1 MVCLAFAASLW
12 GAWGDRTLGCRHRSG
27 GARQRAALDKS
38 TSCCAA
44 MARAL
49 PVSTDSKAHVLRD
62 IPALSYP
69 PELPVAEHR
78 QEIAGALRDHQ
89 VIIVAGETGSGKT
102 TQLPKICMEL
112 GRGRIQRIGHTQ
124 PRRLAARTVAQR
136 IAEEVG
142 LPLGDLIGYQVRF
155 QEHLGERTAVKLMT
169 DGILL
174 SEMQRDRDLRQY
186 DTLIIDEAHERSL
199 NIDFILGY
207 LRRLLPRRPDLKV
220 LVTSATIDVQ
230 RFSEHFDNAPVIEVS
245 GRSYPVT
252 THYLS
257 RDSSDSEDLLR
268 QVASV
273 VKAVQAGVHGE
284 PGDMLVFLSGERDIR
299 DVARQLKGAAGLD
312 VLPLYARLSQ
322 GEQARVFGRSSSRG
336 LRVVLSTNVA
346 ETSVTV
352 PGIRFVIDPGEAR
365 ISRYSYRTRVQRL
378 PIEPVSRASADQR
391 RGRCGRVGPGV
402 CLRLYTEEDYLSR
415 PEFTDPEIKRSNL
428 AAVVLQMLQLGLG
441 DISKFPFLEP
451 PDTRLIRDGYRLL
464 DELGAVNQREQ
475 LTRLGRRMAAFPI
488 DPALSR
494 MVLSAQEFSVLPEML
509 VIASALSIQDPR
521 ERPTDRQAQADQSH
535 ARFADPRSDF
545 MSLLNLWRYYEEQRQ
560 ELSENKLR
568 KLCKREYLS
577 WLRMREWRDVHR
589 QISIACRSQ
598 GLKPSLDVATET
610 DYAGVH
616 RSLLT
621 GLLGNIAQ
629 QDERR
634 EYLAARNRRLQLFP
648 GSAVYRKPPKWLVAG
663 EIVET
668 QRVYAR
674 SAASIEAQWLMQVNP
689 ALLKHQYYEPRWQR
703 EQGRVVAW
711 RRTSLFGLT
720 VSDRVAVQYAK
731 IDPALCRE
739 LLIREALISG
749 RWSKPPAFLKYNL
762 RLQREVEDL
771 ESRVRRRDL
780 LVDEETLFQFY
791 DERLPANAT
800 NTTSLSA
807 WLKEDD
813 KRTELLKLRREQ
825 LLTRDPGAL
834 TDAFPDRLE
843 WEGQSYKL
851 SYQFSPGKQADGV
864 SITVP
869 LGLLNRLPRFRLQ
882 WLVPGVL
889 REKCL
894 ALVKALPKSLRKQLV
909 PVPDWVD
916 RALANMEP
924 GDQPLNEAL
933 ASALRAAGGP
943 RIDASEWAT
952 AEIDDYYLIN
962 LRVVDEKNKLL
973 AQGRDVDALI
983 AEFQEATR
991 EHLTTQGGDSPAR
1004 VGLTSWDF
1012 QDLEREYAFRQAGV
1026 DIRAYPA
1033 LDDGGDTA
1041 SIALFDYP
1049 GEALLAQRRGL
1060 ARLLMLSAKPL
1071 FRDLRKR
1078 FLKDN
1083 ATALLFAA
1091 LDVSRDELLDDL
1103 LPTLALNASGL
1114 LNDDCREKSRFDA
1127 AAQQLSRT
1135 AITVANEL
1143 EAQLKNTLVAMVDAL
1158 QILQRHQGQYS
1169 EAKQDLAA
1177 QRKYLLSRAGLFA
1190 MASDEL
1196 RHYPRYAKAM
1206 VVRAE
1211 RLAANYRKD
1220 QEHQA
1225 TLAALEAPMH
1235 ELLRETPGAA
1245 QLSSSLYT
1253 FQTMLQELRVSLFAQ
1268 HLGTSRPVS
1277 VKRLNAQWALVD
1289 AWQKRTSCRS
1299 PEE

>member
-1 MVCLAFAASLW
+1 MSV
-12 GAWGDRTLGCRHRSG
+12 
-27 GARQRAALDKS
+27 QDK
-38 TSCCAA
+38 A
-44 MARAL
+44 
-49 PVSTDSKAHVLRD
+49 VVVRD
-62 IPALSYP
+62 IPEMRYP

-78 QEIAGALRDHQ
+78 KEIAEALRNHQ
-89 VIIVAGETGSGKT
+89 VVIVAGETGSGKT
-102 TQLPKICMEL
+102 TQLPKICLEL
-112 GRGRIQRIGHTQ
+112 GRGRVQRIGHTQ

-142 LPLGDLIGYQVRF
+142 QPLGELVGYQVRF
-155 QEHLGERTAVKLMT
+155 QEHAGEKTAVKLMT

-207 LRRLLPRRPDLKV
+207 LKRLLPRRPDLKV
-220 LVTSATIDVQ
+220 LVTSATIDLE
-230 RFSEHFDNAPVIEVS
+230 RFSKHFHDAPVIEVS

-252 THYLS
+252 THYLP

-268 QVASV
+268 QVADV
-273 VKAVQAGVHGE
+273 VKAVQVGVHGE

-299 DVARQLKGAAGLD
+299 IVARQLRGAAGLD

-322 GEQARVFGRSSSRG
+322 GEQSLVFGRGSSRG

-402 CLRLYTEEDYLSR
+402 CLRLYTEEDYLNR

-451 PDTRLIRDGYRLL
+451 PDSRLIRDGYRLL
-464 DELGAVNQREQ
+464 DELGAVNQKEQ

-488 DPALSR
+488 DPSLSR
-494 MVLSAQEFSVLPEML
+494 MVLAAQDFAVLPEML

-521 ERPTDRQAQADQSH
+521 ERPADRQAQADQSH
-535 ARFADPRSDF
+535 KRFVDPRSDF

-560 ELSENKLR
+560 TLSENKLR

-589 QISIACRSQ
+589 QISIACRTQ
-598 GLKPSLDVATET
+598 GLKPALNIAPET

-616 RSLLT
+616 RALLS

-648 GSAVYRKPPKWLVAG
+648 GSVVYRKPPKWLVAG

-674 SAASIEAQWLMQVNP
+674 TAAAIEPQWLMQTNP

-711 RRTSLFGLT
+711 RRTTLFGLT
-720 VSDRVAVQYAK
+720 ISDRVAVHYAK
-731 IDPALCRE
+731 VDPILCRE
-739 LLIREALISG
+739 LLIREGLIAG
-749 RWSKPPAFLKYNL
+749 RWSKPPGFLKHNL

-771 ESRVRRRDL
+771 ESRARRRDL
-780 LVDEETLFQFY
+780 LVDEDTLYRFY
-791 DERLPANAT
+791 DELLPSLAT
-800 NTTSLSA
+800 NTTSLAA
-807 WLKEDD
+807 WIKDD
-813 KRTELLKLRREQ
+813 EKRGASLKLGREQ

-843 WEGQSYKL
+843 WNEQSYRL
-851 SYQFSPGKQADGV
+851 SYQFSPGKEADGV

-869 LGLLNRLPRFRLQ
+869 VALLNRLPRFRLQ

-889 REKCL
+889 REKCI
-894 ALVKALPKSLRKQLV
+894 ALIKGLPKPLRKQLV

-916 RALANMEP
+916 RALTSMEP
-924 GDQPLNEAL
+924 SDRPLAEVL
-933 ASALRAAGGP
+933 GSALKDLGGP
-943 RIDASEWAT
+943 LIDANDWQDIP
-952 AEIDDYYLIN
+952 IDDYYLIN
-962 LRVVDEKNKLL
+962 LRIVDEKGKLL
-973 AQGRDVDALI
+973 AQGRDVDQLVN
-983 AEFQEATR
+983 EFQEATR
-991 EHLTTQGGDSPAR
+991 QQLTTEDGSSPSRA
-1004 VGLTSWDF
+1004 GLVAWDF
-1012 QDLEREYAFRQAGV
+1012 GKLEPEYSFKQAGV
-1026 DIRAYPA
+1026 NILAYPA
-1033 LDDGGDTA
+1033 LADAGEST
-1041 SIALFDYP
+1041 SIELFDYP
-1049 GEALLAQRRGL
+1049 GEALLAHRRGL

-1083 ATALLFAA
+1083 ASALLFAA
-1091 LDVSRDELLDDL
+1091 LDASRDALLDDL

-1114 LNDDCREKSRFDA
+1114 LATDCREEGQFLEG
-1127 AAQQLSRT
+1127 AQQMSRT
-1135 AITVANEL
+1135 AVSVANDL
-1143 EAQLKNTLVAMVDAL
+1143 ESQLKTALTAMVDAL
-1158 QILQRHQGQYS
+1158 QVLQRYKGQYA
-1169 EAKQDLAA
+1169 EAKADIRV
-1177 QRKYLLSRAGLFA
+1177 QRNGLLSSAGLFGLSA
-1190 MASDEL
+1190 QEL
-1196 RHYPRYAKAM
+1196 RHYARYAKAM
-1206 VVRAE
+1206 AVRAE
-1211 RLAANYRKD
+1211 RLPANYRKD

-1225 TLAALEAPMH
+1225 TLAALEEPMLV
-1235 ELLRETPGAA
+1235 LLRESPGAA
-1245 QLSSSLYT
+1245 QLSSSLYE
-1253 FQTMLQELRVSLFAQ
+1253 FQIMLQELRVSLFAQ

-1277 VKRLNAQWALVD
+1277 VKRLAAQWELVD
-1289 AWQKRTSCRS
+1289 AWYRHTAGRV
-1299 PEE
+1299 PE

>member
-1 MVCLAFAASLW
+1 MSDVDSPQPL
-12 GAWGDRTLGCRHRSG
+12 
-27 GARQRAALDKS
+27 RA
-38 TSCCAA
+38 
-44 MARAL
+44 
-49 PVSTDSKAHVLRD
+49 
-62 IPALSYP
+62 IPPLSYP
-69 PELPVAEHR
+69 SDLPVAEHR
-78 QEIAGALRDHQ
+78 QEIADALREHQ
-89 VIIVAGETGSGKT
+89 VVIVAGETGSGKT
-102 TQLPKICMEL
+102 TQLPKICLEL
-112 GRGRIQRIGHTQ
+112 GRGRLQRIGHTQ

-142 LPLGDLIGYQVRF
+142 QPLGELVGYQVRF
-155 QEHLGERTAVKLMT
+155 QEILGDRTAVKLMT

-207 LRRLLPRRPDLKV
+207 LKRLLPRRPDLKV
-220 LVTSATIDVQ
+220 LVTSATIDVG
-230 RFSEHFDNAPVIEVS
+230 RFSEHFNGAPVIEVS

-252 THYLS
+252 THYLP
-257 RDSSDSEDLLR
+257 RDSSNSEDLLR

-273 VKAVQAGVHGE
+273 VKEVQAGIHGT

-299 DVARQLKGAAGLD
+299 DVARQLRGAAGLD

-322 GEQARVFGRSSSRG
+322 GEQARVFGRGSARG

-391 RGRCGRVGPGV
+391 RGRCGRVGPGI
-402 CLRLYTEEDYLSR
+402 CLRLYTEEDYLNR
-415 PEFTDPEIKRSNL
+415 PQFTDPEIKRSNL

-441 DISKFPFLEP
+441 DITKFPFLEP
-451 PDTRLIRDGYRLL
+451 PDSRLIRDGYRLL

-488 DPALSR
+488 DPSLSR
-494 MVLSAQEFSVLPEML
+494 MVLAAQEFSVLPEML

-521 ERPTDRQAQADQSH
+521 ERPADRQAQADQSH

-560 ELSENKLR
+560 TLSENKLR

-598 GLKPSLDVATET
+598 GLKPALELAPET

-616 RSLLT
+616 RALLS

-634 EYLAARNRRLQLFP
+634 EYLATRNRRLQLFP
-648 GSAVYRKPPKWLVAG
+648 GSVVYRKPPKWLVAG

-674 SAASIEAQWLMQVNP
+674 TAASIEPQWLMQVNP

-711 RRTSLFGLT
+711 RKTTLFGLT
-720 VSDRVAVQYAK
+720 ISDRVAVHYAK

-739 LLIREALISG
+739 LLIREALIAG
-749 RWSKPPAFLKYNL
+749 RWTKPPAFLKHNL

-771 ESRVRRRDL
+771 ESRARRRDL
-780 LVDEETLFQFY
+780 LVDEDTLFQFY
-791 DERLPANAT
+791 DELLPTHAT
-800 NTTSLSA
+800 NTTSLVA
-807 WLKEDD
+807 WIKEDSN
-813 KRTELLKLRREQ
+813 RGTALKLRRDQ

-843 WEGQSYKL
+843 WEDQSYRL
-851 SYQFSPGKQADGV
+851 SYQFSPGKEADGV

-869 LGLLNRLPRFRLQ
+869 VALLNRLPRFRLQ

-889 REKCL
+889 REKCI
-894 ALVKALPKSLRKQLV
+894 ALLKGLPKPLRKQLV

-916 RALANMEP
+916 RALQYM
-924 GDQPLNEAL
+924 QPTDVPLTEAL
-933 ASALRAAGGP
+933 GGALKQAGGP
-943 RIDASEWAT
+943 LIAASDWP
-952 AEIDDYYLIN
+952 EIVDDYYRMN
-962 LRVVDEKNKLL
+962 LRVVDDKGKLL
-973 AQGRDVDALI
+973 AQHRDVDALI
-983 AEFQEATR
+983 KEFEEATR
-991 EHLTTQGGDSPAR
+991 QQLTTEDGNSPAR
-1004 VGLTSWDF
+1004 TGLLLWDF
-1012 QDLEREYAFRQAGV
+1012 PRLEREYGFKQAGV
-1026 DIRAYPA
+1026 DILAYPA
-1033 LDDGGDTA
+1033 LVDA
-1041 SIALFDYP
+1041 QNSVSIELFDYP
-1049 GEALLAQRRGL
+1049 GEALLAHRRGL
-1060 ARLLMLSAKPL
+1060 ARLLMLSSKPL
-1071 FRDLRKR
+1071 FRDFRKR

-1083 ATALLFAA
+1083 ATALLFVA
-1091 LDVSRDELLDDL
+1091 LDVSRDDLLDEL
-1103 LPTLALNASGL
+1103 LPTLALNAGEVL
-1114 LNDDCREKSRFDA
+1114 DGDCRDKDQFETASR
-1127 AAQQLSRT
+1127 QMSRT
-1135 AITVANEL
+1135 AVGLGNDY
-1143 EAQLKNTLVAMVDAL
+1143 EAQLKNTLAAMADAVR
-1158 QILQRHQGQYS
+1158 ILQRYTDQYAQ
-1169 EAKQDLAA
+1169 AKADITA
-1177 QRKYLLSRAGLFA
+1177 QRSFLLSRGGLFGL
-1190 MASDEL
+1190 ASDEL
-1196 RHYPRYAKAM
+1196 RHFPRYAKAM
-1206 VVRAE
+1206 AVRAE

-1225 TLAALEAPMH
+1225 TLASLEAPMF
-1235 ELLRETPGAA
+1235 ELLAAQPGAA
-1245 QLSSSLYT
+1245 QLSPSLHT
-1253 FQTMLQELRVSLFAQ
+1253 FQIMLQELRVSLFAQ

-1277 VKRLNAQWALVD
+1277 VKRLTAQWALVD
-1289 AWQKRTSCRS
+1289 AWYKRSAGRTV
-1299 PEE
+1299 EEL

>member
-1 MVCLAFAASLW
+1 MSASN
-12 GAWGDRTLGCRHRSG
+12 
-27 GARQRAALDKS
+27 
-38 TSCCAA
+38 
-44 MARAL
+44 
-49 PVSTDSKAHVLRD
+49 KAQEPRE
-62 IPALSYP
+62 IPPLSYP
-69 PELPVAEHR
+69 AELPVAEHR
-78 QEIAGALRDHQ
+78 QEIADALRDHQ
-89 VIIVAGETGSGKT
+89 VVIVAGETGSGKT
-102 TQLPKICMEL
+102 TQLPKICLEL
-112 GRGRIQRIGHTQ
+112 GRGRLQRIGHTQ

-136 IAEEVG
+136 IADEVG
-142 LPLGDLIGYQVRF
+142 QPLGELVGYQVRF
-155 QEHLGERTAVKLMT
+155 QEYLGERTAVKLMT

-174 SEMQRDRDLRQY
+174 SELQRDRELRQY

-207 LRRLLPRRPDLKV
+207 LKRLLPKRPGLKV

-230 RFSEHFDNAPVIEVS
+230 RFSEHFGDAPVIEVS

-252 THYLS
+252 THYLP

-268 QVASV
+268 QVATV
-273 VKAVQAGVHGE
+273 VREVQAGIHGD

-299 DVARQLKGAAGLD
+299 DVARQLRGAAGLD

-378 PIEPVSRASADQR
+378 PIEPVSQASADQR

-402 CLRLYTEEDYLSR
+402 CLRLYTEEDYLNR

-428 AAVVLQMLQLGLG
+428 AVVVLQMLQLGLG
-441 DISKFPFLEP
+441 DITKFPFLEP
-451 PDTRLIRDGYRLL
+451 PDARLIRDGYRLL
-464 DELGAVNQREQ
+464 DELGAVNQAEQ

-494 MVLSAQEFSVLPEML
+494 MVLAAQDFSVLPEML

-560 ELSENKLR
+560 TLSENKLR

-598 GLKPSLDVATET
+598 GLKPALNVAQET
-610 DYAGVH
+610 DYPGVH
-616 RSLLT
+616 RALLS

-629 QDERR
+629 QDEKR
-634 EYLAARNRRLQLFP
+634 EYLATRNRRLQLFP
-648 GSAVYRKPPKWLVAG
+648 GSAVYKKPPKWLVAG

-674 SAASIEAQWLMQVNP
+674 TAAAIESQWLMQVNP
-689 ALLKHQYYEPRWQR
+689 SLLKHQYYEPRWRR

-711 RRTSLFGLT
+711 RRTTLFGLT
-720 VSDRVAVQYAK
+720 ISDRVAVHYAK
-731 IDPALCRE
+731 IDPVLCRE
-739 LLIREALISG
+739 ILIREALIAG
-749 RWSKPPAFLKYNL
+749 RWSKPPAFLKHNL

-771 ESRVRRRDL
+771 ESRARRRDL
-780 LVDEETLFQFY
+780 LVDEDTLFRFY
-791 DERLPANAT
+791 DECLPANAT
-800 NTTSLSA
+800 NTTSLVA
-807 WLKEDD
+807 WIKEDEN
-813 KRTELLKLRREQ
+813 RGQLLKLRREQ

-834 TDAFPDRLE
+834 TDEFPDRLD
-843 WEGQSYKL
+843 WEGQSYRL
-851 SYQFSPGKQADGV
+851 SYQFSPGKDADGV

-869 LGLLNRLPRFRLQ
+869 VALLNRLPRFRLQ

-889 REKCL
+889 REKCVV
-894 ALVKALPKSLRKQLV
+894 LVKGLPKALRKQLV

-916 RALANMEP
+916 RALTMMEP
-924 GDQPLNEAL
+924 ADRSLTEAL
-933 ASALRAAGGP
+933 GSALKQAGGP
-943 RIDASEWAT
+943 AIAPDEWPDT
-952 AEIDDYYLIN
+952 EVDDYYRIN
-962 LRVVDEKNKLL
+962 LRVVDEKGKLL
-973 AQGRDVDALI
+973 AQGRDVERLI
-983 AEFQEATR
+983 GEFQEATR
-991 EHLTTQGGDSPAR
+991 QKLTTPDGNSPAR
-1004 VGLTSWDF
+1004 SGLLSWDF
-1012 QDLEREYAFRQAGV
+1012 PDLQRDYSFRQAGV
-1026 DIRAYPA
+1026 NILAYPA
-1033 LDDGGDTA
+1033 LDDAGD
-1041 SIALFDYP
+1041 SVSVALFDYP
-1049 GEALLAQRRGL
+1049 GEARLAQRRGL

-1083 ATALLFAA
+1083 AAALLFAA
-1091 LDVSRDELLDDL
+1091 LGISRDALLDEV
-1103 LPTLALNASGL
+1103 LPTLALNASGQL
-1114 LNDDCREKSRFDA
+1114 EGDCRTKEEFQA
-1127 AAQQLSRT
+1127 ASQQLART
-1135 AITVANEL
+1135 AVSVANDL
-1143 EAQLKNTLVAMVDAL
+1143 EGQLKNTLVAMVDAIQL
-1158 QILQRHQGQYS
+1158 LQRYQGQYS
-1169 EAKQDLAA
+1169 EAKQDIVA
-1177 QRKYLLSRAGLFA
+1177 QRKYLLSRAGLLGL
-1190 MASDEL
+1190 ASEDL

-1211 RLAANYRKD
+1211 RLAANYRRD

-1225 TLAALEAPMH
+1225 TLASLEAPML
-1235 ELLRETPGAA
+1235 ELLKQLPGAA
-1245 QLSSSLYT
+1245 QLSPSLYS
-1253 FQTMLQELRVSLFAQ
+1253 FQIMLQELRVSLFAQ

-1277 VKRLNAQWALVD
+1277 VKRLAAQWTLVD
-1289 AWQKRTSCRS
+1289 NWYQKTSGRI

>member
-1 MVCLAFAASLW
+1 MSELEGSQEQQA
-12 GAWGDRTLGCRHRSG
+12 
-27 GARQRAALDKS
+27 Q
-38 TSCCAA
+38 
-44 MARAL
+44 
-49 PVSTDSKAHVLRD
+49 VLREV
-62 IPALSYP
+62 PTLSYP
-69 PELPVAEHR
+69 AELPVAEHR
-78 QEIAGALRDHQ
+78 REIAEALRDHQ
-89 VIIVAGETGSGKT
+89 VVIVAGETGSGKT

-112 GRGRIQRIGHTQ
+112 GRGRVQRIGHTQ

-142 LPLGDLIGYQVRF
+142 LPLGDLVGYQVRF
-155 QEHLGERTAVKLMT
+155 QEQLGERTAVKLMT

-207 LRRLLPRRPDLKV
+207 LKRLLPRRPDLKV

-230 RFSEHFDNAPVIEVS
+230 RFSEHFSNAPVIEVS

-252 THYLS
+252 THYLP

-273 VKAVQAGVHGE
+273 VKDVQAGRHGE

-299 DVARQLKGAAGLD
+299 DVARQLRGAAGLD

-322 GEQARVFGRSSSRG
+322 GEQARVFGRGGSRG

-378 PIEPVSRASADQR
+378 PIEPISRASADQR

-402 CLRLYTEEDYLSR
+402 CLRLYTEEDYLNR

-441 DISKFPFLEP
+441 NIAQFPFLEP
-451 PDTRLIRDGYRLL
+451 PDSRLIRDGYRLL
-464 DELGAVNQREQ
+464 DELGAVNAKEQ
-475 LTRLGRRMAAFPI
+475 LTRLGRRMATFPI

-494 MVLSAQEFSVLPEML
+494 MVLAAQEFSVLPEML

-521 ERPTDRQAQADQSH
+521 ERPADRQSQADQAH

-545 MSLLNLWRYYEEQRQ
+545 MSLVNLWRYYEEQRQ

-598 GLKPSLDVATET
+598 GLKPALQLSQET

-616 RSLLT
+616 RALLT

-648 GSAVYRKPPKWLVAG
+648 GSVVYRKPPKWLVAG

-674 SAASIEAQWLMQVNP
+674 SAAAIEPQWLMQVNP

-711 RRTSLFGLT
+711 RRTTLFGLT
-720 VSDRVAVQYAK
+720 ISDRVAVHYAK
-731 IDPALCRE
+731 IDAPLCRE
-739 LLIREALISG
+739 ILIREGLIAG
-749 RWSKPPAFLKYNL
+749 RWSKPPAFLKHNL

-771 ESRVRRRDL
+771 ESRARRRDL
-780 LVDEETLFQFY
+780 LVDEETLFRFY
-791 DERLPANAT
+791 DECLPENAT
-800 NTTSLSA
+800 NNTSLLA
-807 WLKEDD
+807 WLKGDE
-813 KRTELLKLRREQ
+813 KRGNLLKLRRDQ
-825 LLTRDPGAL
+825 LLTRDPGSL

-843 WEGQSYKL
+843 WEGQRYRL
-851 SYQFSPGKQADGV
+851 SYQFAPGKEADGV

-882 WLVPGVL
+882 WLVPGIL
-889 REKCL
+889 REKCV
-894 ALVKALPKSLRKQLV
+894 ALVKGLPKPLRKQMV

-916 RALANMEP
+916 RALARMEP
-924 GDQPLNEAL
+924 ADRPLTEAL
-933 ASALRAAGGP
+933 GGALKAVGGP
-943 RIDASEWAT
+943 GIAADDWPLSA
-952 AEIDDYYLIN
+952 IDDYYRIN
-962 LRVVDEKNKLL
+962 LRVVDEKGKLL
-973 AQGRDVDALI
+973 AQGRDVDGLI
-983 AEFQEATR
+983 SEFQEATR
-991 EHLTTQGGDSPAR
+991 QQLSTTDGNSPAR
-1004 VGLTSWDF
+1004 SGLVAWDF
-1012 QDLEREYAFRQAGV
+1012 PELANEYAFRQAGV
-1026 DIRAYPA
+1026 DILAYPA
-1033 LDDGGDTA
+1033 LEDGGESA
-1041 SIALFDYP
+1041 NIALFDYP
-1049 GEALLAQRRGL
+1049 GEAFLAHRRGL
-1060 ARLLMLSAKPL
+1060 ARLLMLSAKPA

-1078 FLKDN
+1078 FLKSN
-1083 ATALLFAA
+1083 ETALLFAA
-1091 LDVSRDELLDDL
+1091 LDLSRDALLDEV

-1114 LNDDCREKSRFDA
+1114 GSGRCRDKESFDA
-1127 AAQQLSRT
+1127 ASAQLSRSV
-1135 AITVANEL
+1135 ITLANDL
-1143 EAQLKNTLVAMVDAL
+1143 EAQLKNTLVAMGDAL
-1158 QILQRHQGQYS
+1158 QTLHRLPGQYG
-1169 EAKQDLAA
+1169 EAKEDMAA
-1177 QRKYLLSRAGLFA
+1177 QRRYLLSAAGLFA
-1190 MASDEL
+1190 KDTEEL

-1225 TLAALEAPMH
+1225 TLAALESPMD
-1235 ELLRETPGAA
+1235 ELLAAVPGGP
-1245 QLSSSLYT
+1245 QLSPSLYT

-1277 VKRLNAQWALVD
+1277 VKRLNAQWALVET
-1289 AWQKRTSCRS
+1289 WHQKTLGRL
-1299 PEE
+1299 PEAL